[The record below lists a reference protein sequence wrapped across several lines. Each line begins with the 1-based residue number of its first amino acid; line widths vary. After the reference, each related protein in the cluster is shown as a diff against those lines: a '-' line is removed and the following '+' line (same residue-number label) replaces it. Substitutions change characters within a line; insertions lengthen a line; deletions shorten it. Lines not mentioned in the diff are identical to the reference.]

1 MLMLLLAVICAL
13 AGLTIVGWAVIRGE
27 WTDRLP
33 SNPEPHWR
41 LNLGML
47 LLAGSG
53 LVMVVAVALPRL
65 APAMTQ
71 SESQLVSS
79 TSIEPVAGSQERR

>member
-1 MLMLLLAVICAL
+1 MLLLAIVC
-13 AGLTIVGWAVIRGE
+13 GLVGLIIVGWAVMRGE

-41 LNLGML
+41 LSLGML

-53 LVMVVAVALPRL
+53 LVMVVAVTLPRL

-71 SESQLVSS
+71 SASELLSS
-79 TSIEPVAGSQERR
+79 TSIEPVADSRELR